1 MQSIINLRK
10 EVERHE
16 KAAEEAKKQA
26 DECNLNLRAKMEEL
40 KLMEQRVTET
50 NEMVCIFISVYG
62 LFFAFCLYAK
72 YFFLQQIR
80 ILHTFVNNL

>member
-50 NEMVCIFISVYG
+50 NEMVCIFIYVYG
-62 LFFAFCLYAK
+62 LFYAFCLYAK
-72 YFFLQQIR
+72 YFFYNKYVFCTL
-80 ILHTFVNNL
+80 L